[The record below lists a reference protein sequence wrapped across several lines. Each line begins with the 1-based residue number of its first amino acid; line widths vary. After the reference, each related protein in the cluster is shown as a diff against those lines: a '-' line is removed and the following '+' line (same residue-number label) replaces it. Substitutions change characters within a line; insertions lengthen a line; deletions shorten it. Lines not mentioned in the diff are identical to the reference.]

1 MDDEEAIRSL
11 LQEMLTYL
19 GYEVEVAT
27 KGQEALKQYTDAQEI
42 GQPFSAVI
50 LDLTIPGGMGGKDT
64 IKKLRKINPNVK
76 AIVCSGYSHDP
87 VLANYQA
94 HGFQAMVA
102 KPFQVTELGDRL
114 HLLLEPTQYAN

>member
-1 MDDEEAIRSL
+1 
-11 LQEMLTYL
+11 MLTYL
-19 GYEVEVAT
+19 GYDVEVAT
-27 KGQEALKQYTDAQEI
+27 EGQEALKQYRDARAM
-42 GQPFSAVI
+42 GQPFAAVI

-64 IKKLRKINPNVK
+64 MRQLRKIDPDVK

-102 KPFQVTELGDRL
+102 KPFQVTELSDRL